1 MLLHVCG
8 IVCQESEQSRVVV
21 ADAADLICSVLAI
34 DGYILG
40 EVHFVYVD
48 EGRSDAEF
56 EHSLVELLVSLDA
69 FE

>member
-1 MLLHVCG
+1 M
-8 IVCQESEQSRVVV
+8 VV

-34 DGYILG
+34 DGYILA

-56 EHSLVELLVSLDA
+56 EHALIHVLISFDA